1 MLIPYEPP
9 SDWKSFLKRKDNIGL
24 PIMEVKQKYLKEQLL
39 YESYMQQLNTVS
51 TLSSGAAGGPPRFF
65 PAEYLWYPQYNGFG
79 AIPRTQKVFK
89 SPITFNGSSVHVAEF
104 DFEDSSIGDR
114 AYYFIFFDIIGA
126 PNNPPGAGEI
136 DGWNK
141 VAVGDEDGDD
151 LPWRTMS
158 TAQLE
163 AFLLQSLDYSTPIYR
178 STNGAVTP
186 QNPESPLGIY
196 DRLPGDGQQDALTP
210 LGVNRV
216 ESGALI
222 YGT

>member
-1 MLIPYEPP
+1 MLIPHEPP

-39 YESYMQQLNTVS
+39 YENYIQQLNTVNV
-51 TLSSGAAGGPPRFF
+51 LSSGAAGGPPPSF
-65 PAEYLWYPQYNGFG
+65 PTEFLWYPQWDGNGN
-79 AIPRTQKVFK
+79 APRTQKVFK

-114 AYYFIFFDIIGA
+114 AYYFIFFDKIGA
-126 PNNPPGAGEI
+126 PSNPPGAGEI
-136 DGWNK
+136 NGWNK
-141 VAVGDEDGDD
+141 VAVDDDDGDD

-158 TAQLE
+158 NAELE
-163 AFLLQSLDYSTPIYR
+163 DAFLNALDNNSSIYTSLNS
-178 STNGAVTP
+178 AVTP
-186 QNPESPLGIY
+186 QNPNSPIGIY

-210 LGVNRV
+210 LGISRA

-222 YGT
+222 A